1 MYQLVYG
8 LVGKSNELFIP
19 KQTSSAD
26 LSEAFNDFFLSK
38 VASIRE
44 GLDKPVKD
52 LPVDTNSATGYL
64 FFAAHG
70 ECNVMA
76 LESCRWN
83 PFKFNQLIGELI
95 T

>member
-1 MYQLVYG
+1 MG
-8 LVGKSNELFIP
+8 TSNVLFIP

-44 GLDKPVKD
+44 GLDNLKD
-52 LPVDTNSATGYL
+52 LPVDTNSATEYL